1 MTAFTSPLPN
11 ASRSGETPGTSPQ
24 LGLSGPSTPPKYPV
38 ESHAGRHL
46 TQTESATP
54 MQTTP
59 IRPEHFHQS
68 VLAVP
73 PLARD
78 SAEKICPL
86 QNARIIRHLEQGGV
100 SMLLYGGNANLY
112 HVRYSEYAA
121 MLDMLQQTVANATA
135 VIPSVG
141 PSYGLMMDQA
151 DLLKD
156 SQFPTAMV
164 LPTKAIM
171 TEAGLMAGFRRFV
184 EAFGRPAV
192 LYIKEEGYIS
202 PEGAG
207 ELVRDGLVS
216 FIKYA
221 IVRPD
226 PACDDFLNRLTAL
239 VDPQLICSG
248 IGEQPA
254 IVHLQKFGLTGYTSG
269 CVCVNPALSQ
279 RMLKAILAGDLAL
292 AESIRQTFRPL
303 EDLRNEINPIRVL
316 HEAVA
321 LAGIAETGR
330 HLPLLSGVP
339 QTAVERIKTAATAL
353 LHASAPG

>member
-1 MTAFTSPLPN
+1 
-11 ASRSGETPGTSPQ
+11 
-24 LGLSGPSTPPKYPV
+24 
-38 ESHAGRHL
+38 
-46 TQTESATP
+46 

-59 IRPEHFHQS
+59 IQPAQFRTS

-78 SAEKICPL
+78 GHERICPQ
-86 QNARIIRHLEQGGV
+86 QNRRIVQHLERGGV

-112 HVRYSEYAA
+112 NVRFSEYAA
-121 MLDMLQQTVANATA
+121 LLQMLEEIAAPETA

-141 PSYGLMMDQA
+141 PAYGLMMDQA
-151 DLLKD
+151 DLLK
-156 SQFPTAMV
+156 STSFPTVMV

-171 TEAGLMAGFRRFV
+171 TEAGLMTGFRRFV
-184 EAFGRPAV
+184 EAIGRPAV

-202 PEGAG
+202 PEGAA

-221 IVRPD
+221 IVRTD
-226 PACDDFLNRLTAL
+226 PAVDDFLQRLVTM
-239 VDPQLICSG
+239 VEPRLICSG

-254 IVHLQKFGLTGYTSG
+254 LVHMTKFRLNGYTSG

-279 RMLKAILAGDLAL
+279 QMLAAITAGDYDR
-292 AESIRQTFRPL
+292 AEAIRRVFLPL
-303 EDLRNEINPIRVL
+303 ESLRNEINPIRVL

-330 HLPLLSGVP
+330 QLPLLSGLA
-339 QTAVERIKTAATAL
+339 QSALDRIRPVATTL
-353 LHASAPG
+353 LHST

>member
-1 MTAFTSPLPN
+1 
-11 ASRSGETPGTSPQ
+11 
-24 LGLSGPSTPPKYPV
+24 
-38 ESHAGRHL
+38 
-46 TQTESATP
+46 

-59 IRPEHFHQS
+59 VRMEQFRSS

-73 PLARD
+73 PLARED
-78 SAEKICPL
+78 GD
-86 QNARIIRHLEQGGV
+86 RISRKENERLIRHIELGGV

-112 HVRYSEYAA
+112 HVRPSEYASLLEILEA
-121 MLDMLQQTVANATA
+121 AAGKDTL

-151 DLLKD
+151 DILK
-156 SQFPTAMV
+156 STRFPTAMV
-164 LPTKAIM
+164 LPTKAVM
-171 TEAGLMAGFRRFV
+171 TEAGLMNGFRKFV

-202 PEGAG
+202 PEGAS

-221 IVRPD
+221 IVRKD
-226 PACDDFLNRLTAL
+226 PADDEFLDRLVSL
-239 VDPQLICSG
+239 VDTPLICSG

-254 IVHLQKFGLTGYTSG
+254 LVHMTKFRLNGYTSG

-279 RMLKAILAGDLAL
+279 QMLRAITSKDYDLA
-292 AESIRQTFRPL
+292 EKIRKIFLPL

-321 LAGIAETGR
+321 LCDIAKTGR
-330 HLPLLSGVP
+330 HFPLLSGITESAADRVRRVA
-339 QTAVERIKTAATAL
+339 TELLAV
-353 LHASAPG
+353 G